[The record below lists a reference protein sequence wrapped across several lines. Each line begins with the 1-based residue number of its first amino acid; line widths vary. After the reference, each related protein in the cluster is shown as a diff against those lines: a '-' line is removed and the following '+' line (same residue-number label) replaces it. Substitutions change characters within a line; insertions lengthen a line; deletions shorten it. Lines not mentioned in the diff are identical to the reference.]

1 MTGGSPLVILFRPV
15 VHTGLTK
22 WSKPRMLRGSWSGF
36 GGSRRDC
43 VSRMFLRVRLEV
55 TDPKA
60 KIHLVTGEST
70 EKVQQD
76 PFVGR
81 TLSKNYTLIRLLGE
95 GGMGKVYLAMNE
107 GLKRRV
113 AIKVLEAGK
122 GGLAVERFNAE
133 AKTAAQIESPHV
145 VSVTD
150 HFSDDVG
157 NHFIVMEFVDGPDM
171 ETILE
176 QGVFMLER
184 LMPLVRQI
192 GRGLIAAH
200 NLGIIHRDLKCENV
214 IIIRMDDEGEF
225 AKIADFGIA
234 KIVNEAM
241 NQKLER
247 RKLTRDDTLFLG
259 TPWYMAPEQALGKE
273 IDQRTDV
280 YAFGVLVYRALT
292 GEYPI
297 GEGKTTVTEV
307 YSRLVHSEDNATP
320 IAVYKPEYAHLWP
333 VLKQALAKDRNA
345 RYPDAKSFV
354 NALED
359 AAGVS
364 RPSRVS
370 GMHAAVSIGHA
381 PTLDV
386 TGARKAPKYDKEAI
400 TLDPAA
406 APPAPAVQQAQAP
419 SLRSLAIGLGALLA
433 VAVGVAYV
441 IANRSPHPETVPATE
456 APATTVSDPDPETVP
471 EPPRP
476 VVRLPAGRHGTPRVT
491 PQHDP
496 PPVVRTE
503 LVAPPVVPRTSVV
516 PLNGTAATP
525 TMGLPA
531 VCSDFLP
538 RRRGAGRA
546 ECLQYHAVVCG
557 NAAHRTPWCDVIEAT
572 LHLPRPR

>member
-1 MTGGSPLVILFRPV
+1 M
-15 VHTGLTK
+15 
-22 WSKPRMLRGSWSGF
+22 
-36 GGSRRDC
+36 
-43 VSRMFLRVRLEV
+43 

-60 KIHLVTGEST
+60 KLHLVSEADTK
-70 EKVQQD
+70 KVQQD
-76 PFVGR
+76 PFIGR

-157 NHFIVMEFVDGPDM
+157 NHFIVMEFVDGQDM
-171 ETILE
+171 ESILE
-176 QGVFMLER
+176 QGVFTLER

-200 NLGIIHRDLKCENV
+200 NLGIIHRDLKCEN
-214 IIIRMDDEGEF
+214 IIVIRMDDEGEF

-247 RKLTRDDTLFLG
+247 RKLTREDTLFLG
-259 TPWYMAPEQALGKE
+259 TPWYMSPEQALGKE

-280 YAFGVLVYRALT
+280 YAFGVVVYRALT
-292 GEYPI
+292 DEYPI
-297 GEGKTTVTEV
+297 DGGSLTEV
-307 YSRLVHSEDNATP
+307 YSRLVDNEDNATP
-320 IAVYKPEYAHLWP
+320 ITVHKPECAHIWP
-333 VLKQALAKDRNA
+333 VLKKALAKDRNE

-370 GMHAAVSIGHA
+370 GMHAAAILGRA

-386 TGARKAPKYDKEAI
+386 TGARKAPKFDKEAI
-400 TLDPAA
+400 TLDPAV
-406 APPAPAVQQAQAP
+406 PSPAPAAQKAQAP
-419 SLRSLAIGLGALLA
+419 SLRSLVIGLGALLT
-433 VAVGVAYV
+433 VAVGAAYV
-441 IANRSPHPETVPATE
+441 IANRSPHPETAPVTE
-456 APATTVSDPDPETVP
+456 EPATTASDPEPETVP
-471 EPPRP
+471 EPPPVPSHVEARP
-476 VVRLPAGRHGTPRVT
+476 VVRTPRAT
-491 PQHDP
+491 P

-503 LVAPPVVPRTSVV
+503 SVAPLAPRV
-516 PLNGTAATP
+516 
-525 TMGLPA
+525 PA
-531 VCSDFLP
+531 VAPTRELSTDCQAAL
-538 RRRGAGRA
+538 RRRGRGAGRA
-546 ECLQYHAVVCG
+546 ECVAYHTAVCG
-557 NAAHRTPWCDVIEAT
+557 GSSRTPWCDLIEAT
-572 LHLPRPR
+572 LHLPRAR